1 MNNNPFVLPGF
12 GQSGP
17 QGQNPLLA
25 SMEMMRQ
32 AWQGLA
38 SPGGL
43 DPAAMGSLMSV
54 EELDKRISDL
64 RAVENWLRM
73 NLSMLSSTIQ
83 GLEVQRATLST
94 LKSFMDTGMATM
106 AQAAAGTE
114 SAAAGL
120 GGADKAGMARPQSSQ
135 RAASPLEEVL
145 GMTPGAEKETAAAP
159 AAQDEAPRGQS
170 DESDAKPAGPAA
182 DPAESPGMAGDAQS
196 DIVGATASAAQGWWN
211 LLQQQFQ
218 SLATATAASTEGA
231 FSELKGAA
239 MPPAGGAARAA
250 SPGTARKAAKAAT
263 KTTATAA
270 KKAGKKTAARPTTAK
285 RASKATARKTGAAR
299 KTTE

>member
-1 MNNNPFVLPGF
+1 MNNNPFVLPGL
-12 GQSGP
+12 GQTGP

-38 SPGGL
+38 SPGGM
-43 DPAAMGSLMSV
+43 DPAAMGRLMSV

-94 LKSFMDTGMATM
+94 LQSFMDTGMAAM

-114 SAAAGL
+114 SAATGS
-120 GGADKAGMARPQSSQ
+120 GGADKAGATPKDSQ
-135 RAASPLEEVL
+135 RAASPLEEAL
-145 GMTPGAEKETAAAP
+145 GMTPGAGREGAP

-170 DESDAKPAGPAA
+170 DASDAKPAEPAA
-182 DPAESPGMAGDAQS
+182 DPSASPGTAGDAQS
-196 DIVGATASAAQGWWN
+196 DIVGAAASAAQGWWN

-218 SLATATAASTEGA
+218 SLAAATAASTEGA
-231 FSELKGAA
+231 FSELKGAT
-239 MPPAGGAARAA
+239 MPPAGGAAKAA
-250 SPGTARKAAKAAT
+250 RPATARKAAKAAS

-270 KKAGKKTAARPTTAK
+270 KKAGTKTAARSTPAK
-285 RASKATARKTGAAR
+285 RASKATARKTGGAR